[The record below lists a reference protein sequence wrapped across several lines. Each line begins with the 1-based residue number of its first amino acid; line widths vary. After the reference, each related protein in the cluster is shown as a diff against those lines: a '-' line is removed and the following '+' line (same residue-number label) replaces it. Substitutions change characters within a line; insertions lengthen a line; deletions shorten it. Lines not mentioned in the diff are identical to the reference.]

1 MKKEKTNHHRHI
13 INAKGRSLGRLAA
26 EIASLLQGKNKA
38 DFVRYRDIGDSVL
51 VENVEKMKITGKKI
65 EQKVYYRHSGYFGGL
80 KETPLKKL
88 FKEQP
93 AEVLKIAVFGMLP
106 KNKLRDK
113 MIKRLEFK
121 K

>member
-1 MKKEKTNHHRHI
+1 MKSNTHI
-13 INAKGRSLGRLAA
+13 INAEGKSLGRLAA
-26 EIASLLQGKNKA
+26 EVAALLQGKNKT
-38 DFVRYRDIGDSVL
+38 DFVRYKDMGDSVV
-51 VENVEKMKITGKKI
+51 VENVDKIKITGKKM
-65 EQKVYYRHSGYFGGL
+65 EQKIYYRHSGYFGGL

-88 FKEQP
+88 FKEEP